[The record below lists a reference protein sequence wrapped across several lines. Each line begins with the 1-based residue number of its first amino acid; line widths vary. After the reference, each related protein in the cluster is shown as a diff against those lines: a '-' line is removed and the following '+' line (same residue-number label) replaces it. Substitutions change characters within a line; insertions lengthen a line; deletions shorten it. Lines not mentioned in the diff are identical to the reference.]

1 MRFYSKCSKSLL
13 EQRLCSIEVWLAEMD
28 VSGGSK
34 DGDGT
39 VNVGALASSMREGR
53 GLGAGSERVWERGL
67 ENLKIAGVGVTL
79 GI

>member
-1 MRFYSKCSKSLL
+1 MEFYSKGSESLL
-13 EQRLCSIEVWLAEMD
+13 EQRLCSIEVWLAEVE

-39 VNVGALASSMREGR
+39 VSVGALASSMREGR
-53 GLGAGSERVWERGL
+53 GLGASSERAWERGL
-67 ENLKIAGVGVTL
+67 GSLKIAGAGVTL